1 VSGYPR
7 APLLLVASSSRTGPA
22 EGQIALAR
30 HLRARGIDARFAAD
44 SVKPGDIGT
53 HLQTSQVPWL
63 RELKLSRH
71 LRAADVVSDSR
82 TLVAWVREGMP
93 DLLHAAFAH
102 DHLLCLWAA
111 RRAGRARENLRVFRT
126 AHRAADV
133 APGPLGWRRR
143 ALART
148 DGVLVHSAMYRA
160 RLLALGLD
168 PRRVLALPGS
178 VDAQRFSPG
187 RAPELRAEW
196 GVPPDAP
203 LAGIV
208 ARMKPERGHEEL
220 LRAFAAVLER
230 LPEAWLVLVG
240 RGEHE
245 RRLRELAAQL
255 HVAHRVVFGGY
266 RTGSALVAAYRALDV
281 AVWLR
286 EGNDGACRGVL
297 EAMACGVPVLA
308 GDEGAPAEL
317 VGEGPIAG
325 GAGERDGAPPAPAA
339 ACGRVVDPREPA
351 AIAES
356 LAALLGDPAAARRLG
371 AAARAR
377 AEVFTD
383 ARFGEAVLAFYRAVR
398 ALPPSGR
405 APA

>member
-1 VSGYPR
+1 MTAYPR

-22 EGQIALAR
+22 EGQIVLAR
-30 HLRARGIDARFAAD
+30 HLRAQGIDARFAAD
-44 SVKPGDIGT
+44 SVKPGDIGA
-53 HLQTSQVPWL
+53 HLEAAQVPWL
-63 RELKLSRH
+63 RALKLSRH
-71 LRAADVVSDSR
+71 LRAGDVVSDLR
-82 TLVAWVREGMP
+82 TLAAWVREGSP
-93 DLLHAAFAH
+93 DLLHAAFPH

-111 RRAGRARENLRVFRT
+111 RKAGPARDALRVVRT

-133 APGPLGWRRR
+133 APGALGWRRR

-148 DGVLVHSAMYRA
+148 DGVIVHSAMYRA

-178 VDAQRFSPG
+178 VDAHRFSPG

-208 ARMKPERGHEEL
+208 ARMKPERGHAEL
-220 LRAFAAVLER
+220 LRAFAAALER

-245 RRLRELAAQL
+245 QPLRALAAEL

-266 RTGSALVAAYRALDV
+266 RTGPALVAAYRALDV

-297 EAMACGVPVLA
+297 EALACGVPVLA

-317 VGEGPIAG
+317 VRAGPIAF
-325 GAGERDGAPPAPAA
+325 AQDAPCATA
-339 ACGRVVDPREPA
+339 ACGRVVDPHDA
-351 AIAES
+351 AALADA
-356 LAALLGDPAAARRLG
+356 LAALLGDLSAARAVG
-371 AAARAR
+371 AAGRAR
-377 AEVFTD
+377 AERLPD
-383 ARFGEAVLAFYRAVR
+383 ARFGAAVLAFYRAIR
-398 ALPPSGR
+398 ALPPAGAR
-405 APA
+405 GTPA

>member
-7 APLLLVASSSRTGPA
+7 APLLLVATSSRTGPA

-30 HLRARGIDARFAAD
+30 HLRGRNIDARFAAD
-44 SVKPGDIGT
+44 SVRPGDIGS
-53 HLQTSQVPWL
+53 HLRAAQVPWV

-71 LRAADVVSDSR
+71 LRFSDVAADLR
-82 TLVAWVREGMP
+82 TLVSWVRQGAP

-102 DHLLCLWAA
+102 DHLVCLWAA
-111 RRAGRARENLRVFRT
+111 RRAGRAREDLRVFRT

-133 APGPLGWRRR
+133 VPGPLGWRRR

-148 DGVLVHSAMYRA
+148 DGVLVHSAMYRD

-168 PRRVLALPGS
+168 PRRVLALPGG

-187 RAPELRAEW
+187 RAPELRADW
-196 GVPPDAP
+196 GVPPEAP

-220 LRAFAAVLER
+220 LRAFGAVLER

-245 RRLRELAAQL
+245 RRLRELAAEL

-266 RTGSALVAAYRALDV
+266 RTGSELVAAYRALDV

-297 EAMACGVPVLA
+297 EAMACGVPVVA

-317 VGEGPIAG
+317 AGEGPIAG
-325 GAGERDGAPPAPAA
+325 GS
-339 ACGRVVDPREPA
+339 CGRVVDPRDPA
-351 AIAES
+351 AIAEALLS
-356 LAALLGDPAAARRLG
+356 LLGDPAEARRLG

-377 AEVFTD
+377 SEALTE
-383 ARFGEAVLAFYRAVR
+383 ARFGDAVLAFYRAVR
-398 ALPPSGR
+398 ALPPCQRRTWIS
-405 APA
+405 